1 MNWSKIECE
10 KVDQSSTGSQNPSW
24 ALEGGA
30 GAVMKVFALSSYRLV
45 SNEMENQA
53 FTSLEKKMEAFTLF
67 FLNVETRR
75 QMGDAPEAM
84 AGSRSGGR
92 GQEGWWSS
100 RFPPPPNGGN

>member
-1 MNWSKIECE
+1 
-10 KVDQSSTGSQNPSW
+10 
-24 ALEGGA
+24 
-30 GAVMKVFALSSYRLV
+30 MKVFALSSYRLV

-53 FTSLEKKMEAFTLF
+53 FTSLEKKMETFTLF

-100 RFPPPPNGGN
+100 RSPPPPNGGN